1 MAMGNIIKELDECL
15 TTDQVQAYLRITSR
29 AMYRMIRAGEL
40 PAIRVGRQW
49 RFRRSD
55 MDRWLAQR
63 APIAPLAN
71 PPYQHP

>member
-15 TTDQVQAYLRITSR
+15 TTDEVQAYLRITSR
-29 AMYRMIRAGEL
+29 TMYRMIRSGEL

-63 APIAPLAN
+63 APMADSTNSPS
-71 PPYQHP
+71 QHP